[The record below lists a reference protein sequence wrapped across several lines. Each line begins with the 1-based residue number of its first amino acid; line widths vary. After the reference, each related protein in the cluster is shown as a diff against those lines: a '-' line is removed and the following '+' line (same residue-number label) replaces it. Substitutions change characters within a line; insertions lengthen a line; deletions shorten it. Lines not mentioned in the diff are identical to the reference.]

1 MTEVMDRDEVIP
13 MVNVPEREIADLEIT
28 VNTEPEHTSDDSSS
42 WAEQTAQAEPTPSHS
57 DENFRP
63 SYPSHLRSKIM
74 AFDRELP
81 GESLGELPTN
91 DQRRLLR
98 LNIVPHLPCSATF
111 TLADNSVDSRY
122 ILRLF
127 QWEFQKLRSPAFSG
141 LAQVRLTLLLPKD
154 SYKTSFLAN

>member
-13 MVNVPEREIADLEIT
+13 MVDVQEREIT

-42 WAEQTAQAEPTPSHS
+42 WADQTAQAEPTPSHS

-63 SYPSHLRSKIM
+63 SYQSHLRSEIM
-74 AFDRELP
+74 AFDRELL

-91 DQRRLLR
+91 DQQRFLR
-98 LNIVPHLPCSATF
+98 LNIVLYRRCSATF

-141 LAQVRLTLLLPKD
+141 LARVRLTLLLPKQ